1 MSLTALTALT
11 ALAAL
16 AALAP
21 SWLETVRRAS
31 SGRGA
36 HTLFGG
42 HEHVM
47 RQTVIAL
54 RVGSVMHEHN
64 NPGELT
70 VHVFHGR
77 VRLTATET
85 EWNGSPG
92 DLLIAPQSRQ
102 GLEAVEDSVALLTVA
117 KYP

>member
-11 ALAAL
+11 AL

-31 SGRGA
+31 SGRSA

-47 RQTVIAL
+47 RQTVIDL

-64 NPGELT
+64 NPGELA
-70 VHVFHGR
+70 VHVLHGR
-77 VRLTATET
+77 VLLMATET

>member
-11 ALAAL
+11 AL

-47 RQTVIAL
+47 RQTVIA
-54 RVGSVMHEHN
+54 
-64 NPGELT
+64 
-70 VHVFHGR
+70 
-77 VRLTATET
+77 
-85 EWNGSPG
+85 
-92 DLLIAPQSRQ
+92 PQSRQ
-102 GLEAVEDSVALLTVA
+102 GLEAAEDDSAVLLTVA
-117 KYP
+117 KHP

>member
-11 ALAAL
+11 AL

-31 SGRGA
+31 SGRSA

-54 RVGSVMHEHN
+54 RAGSGLNEHN
-64 NPGELT
+64 NPGEAT
-70 VHVFHGR
+70 VHVLHGR
-77 VRLTATET
+77 VLLSAGELQ
-85 EWNGSPG
+85 WNGSPG
-92 DLLIAPQSRQ
+92 DLLIVPQARH
-102 GLEAVEDSVALLTVA
+102 GLEAVEDSVVLLSVA
-117 KYP
+117 KHR